1 MNPVSLESA
10 IRTCKVNSGEADRMF
25 SDRYFNSNTMVCPV
39 FGGLDSAGR
48 PVNINSHNTLTAGCF
63 SANDRIKVENSQRPK
78 YYEFVN
84 LDAYAINGQC
94 ADGSMGANASCGVQ
108 GQKETYKM
116 GGQFGT
122 SVSQYVTPSCS
133 SCSHTSSTVNKS
145 TASAIRQQKARIA
158 RQTKERNRW
167 FW

>member
-10 IRTCKVNSGEADRMF
+10 IRTCKVNSGDAERMF
-25 SDRYFNSNTMVCPV
+25 SDRYLNPNNMVCPV

-48 PVNINSHNTLTAGCF
+48 PVNVNSHNTLTAGCF
-63 SANDRIKVENSQRPK
+63 SANERIKVENSQRPK
-78 YYEFVN
+78 YYEFIN
-84 LDAYAINGQC
+84 LDEYAMNGGC
-94 ADGSMGANASCGVQ
+94 AQGQMGANASCAA
-108 GQKETYKM
+108 KSHRETYNM

-133 SCSHTSSTVNKS
+133 SCSRTSSTLNKRNANS
-145 TASAIRQQKARIA
+145 INQQRERIA
-158 RQTKERNRW
+158 KQTKQKKSW